1 MCSAR
6 QNRLRAASGAA
17 MTRRAFILGAGASR
31 ECQSRRAR
39 FRSPLSR
46 DFFSL
51 LEHVHGKDPTAIRV
65 ANIEIYVMETR
76 GSYGDEN
83 GPFVAEIE
91 AFMTEVEEK
100 CQAGGGFGNSAWLSA
115 KSARDE
121 LAEALP
127 LALARVQRGPTCRH
141 YQQLAAMLGPD
152 DAVIT
157 LNWDT
162 QLDRA
167 LYETNRWFVDD
178 GYKTSFIKIL
188 ENGWR
193 DPDPVKQSAIAYF
206 KLHGSLNW
214 LLNWMTYDENGRLT
228 ITVADDQEPPRPL
241 CFVGGATPYDTWD
254 DGQRVSTVPFSF
266 PYFPRHPLDGT
277 PTMSALIL
285 PVQRKVYDAFD
296 DFLKPIWTG
305 AEQALKE
312 AHEWVIA
319 GYSFPATD
327 EQVVELM
334 RRSYSPNKEVW
345 IIDPFPRRQDLAKRF
360 ARVVAQDAQI
370 RAPKIGFAKW
380 LDVVSGL

>member
-1 MCSAR
+1 
-6 QNRLRAASGAA
+6 
-17 MTRRAFILGAGASR
+17 MTKRAFILGAGASR
-31 ECQSRRAR
+31 QCQSRRAR

-51 LEHVHGKDPTAIRV
+51 LERVHGEDPTAIRV

-91 AFMTEVEEK
+91 AFMTEIEEK
-100 CQAGGGFGNSAWLSA
+100 CQAGGEFRNPEWLSA

-127 LALARVQRGPTCRH
+127 LSLARVQRGPTCRH

-167 LYETNRWFVDD
+167 LYETKRWFVDD
-178 GYKTSFIKIL
+178 GYKVSFLKIF
-188 ENGWR
+188 EDGWR
-193 DPDPVKQSAIAYF
+193 EPDPGKQSEIEYF

-214 LLNWMTYDENGRLT
+214 LLNWMTYDEKGRLS
-228 ITVADDQEPPRPL
+228 IPVADDRQQLRPL
-241 CFVGGATPYDTWD
+241 CFVGGSTPYDTWD
-254 DGQRVSTVPFSF
+254 DGQRVSPVPFSF
-266 PYFPRHPLDGT
+266 PYFPRHPIDGM

-285 PVQRKVYDAFD
+285 PVQRKSYAAFD
-296 DFLKPIWTG
+296 DFLNPIWTG
-305 AEQALKE
+305 AEHALRE
-312 AHEWVIA
+312 AGEWVIA
-319 GYSFPATD
+319 GYSFPETD
-327 EQVVELM
+327 DQINELI
-334 RRSYSPNKEVW
+334 RRSYSPDKVVW
-345 IIDPFPRRQDLAKRF
+345 IIDPFPRRQDLANKF
-360 ARVVAQDAQI
+360 AGIVRHDARI
-370 RAPKIGFAKW
+370 RAPKIGVAKW
-380 LDVVSGL
+380 LDVVSCL